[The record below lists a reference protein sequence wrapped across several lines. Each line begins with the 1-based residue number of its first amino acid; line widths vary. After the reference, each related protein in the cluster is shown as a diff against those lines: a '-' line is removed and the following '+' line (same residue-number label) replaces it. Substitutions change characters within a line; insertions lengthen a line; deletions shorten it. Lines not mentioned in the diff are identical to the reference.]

1 MSLAQTALA
10 VVVDAAL
17 GVWLGS
23 MLFFSFVGAPTVFD
37 VLGDDAGRV
46 VNAIFP
52 KYYVFGVALGAI
64 AGLGAVAAGLS
75 AGFDSNRLGVLAL
88 AGIGAANAAYAR
100 WVLVPKMDRAGED
113 AFAQYHKQSVA
124 LNGLTMLAVG
134 GALVLSHL

>member
-1 MSLAQTALA
+1 MSLVQTALA
-10 VVVDAAL
+10 VAVDAAL

-52 KYYVFGVALGAI
+52 KYYVFGVALGAV
-64 AGLGAVAAGLS
+64 AVGAAVVAGLS
-75 AGFDSNRLGVLAL
+75 AGFDSNRLGLLAL

-113 AFAQYHKQSVA
+113 AFAQYHEQSVA
-124 LNGLTMLAVG
+124 LNGLTMLAVAA
-134 GALVLSHL
+134 ALVLSHL

>member
-1 MSLAQTALA
+1 VSLVQTALA

-23 MLFFSFVGAPTVFD
+23 MLFFSFLGAPTVFD
-37 VLGDDAGRV
+37 VLGDDAGQV

-52 KYYVFGVALGAI
+52 KYYVFGVALG
-64 AGLGAVAAGLS
+64 GLAALAAVAAGLS
-75 AGFDSNRLGVLAL
+75 TEFDSNGLGLLAL

-100 WVLVPKMDRAGED
+100 WVLVPKIDRAGED

>member
-1 MSLAQTALA
+1 MSLVQTALA

-52 KYYVFGVALGAI
+52 KYYVFGVALGGVA
-64 AGLGAVAAGLS
+64 ALAAVAAGAS
-75 AGFDSNRLGVLAL
+75 AGFDSNRLGLLAL

-124 LNGLTMLAVG
+124 LNGLTMLAVA

>member
-1 MSLAQTALA
+1 MSLVQTALA

-23 MLFFSFVGAPTVFD
+23 MLFFSFVGAPTIFD

-52 KYYVFGVALGAI
+52 KYYVFGVALG
-64 AGLGAVAAGLS
+64 GLAALAAVAVGLS
-75 AGFDSNRLGVLAL
+75 TEFDSNRLGLLAL

-100 WVLVPKMDRAGED
+100 WVLVPKIDRAGED

>member
-1 MSLAQTALA
+1 VSLVQTALA

-23 MLFFSFVGAPTVFD
+23 MLFFSFLGAPTVFD
-37 VLGDDAGRV
+37 VLGDDAGQV

-52 KYYVFGVALGAI
+52 KYYVFGVALG
-64 AGLGAVAAGLS
+64 GLAALAAVAAGLS
-75 AGFDSNRLGVLAL
+75 TEFDSNRLGLLAL

-100 WVLVPKMDRAGED
+100 WVLVPKIDRAGED

>member
-1 MSLAQTALA
+1 MSLVQTALA

-23 MLFFSFVGAPTVFD
+23 MLFFSFLGAPTVFD

-52 KYYVFGVALGAI
+52 KYYVFSVALG
-64 AGLGAVAAGLS
+64 GLAALAAVAAGLS
-75 AGFDSNRLGVLAL
+75 TEFDSNRLGLLAL

-100 WVLVPKMDRAGED
+100 WVLVPRMDRAGED